1 MILDKLKNKQ
11 DFNSAI
17 VETTTAQIYLKL
29 NKIYFETVKKYNITI
44 DYHNGERITKHNQN
58 AEQIKEILQNFNIIK
73 ISQ

>member
-29 NKIYFETVKKYNITI
+29 NKIYFETVKKYNIII
-44 DYHNGERITKHNQN
+44 DYHNGERVTKHNQN
-58 AEQIKEILQNFNIIK
+58 AEQIHEILKNFNIIK